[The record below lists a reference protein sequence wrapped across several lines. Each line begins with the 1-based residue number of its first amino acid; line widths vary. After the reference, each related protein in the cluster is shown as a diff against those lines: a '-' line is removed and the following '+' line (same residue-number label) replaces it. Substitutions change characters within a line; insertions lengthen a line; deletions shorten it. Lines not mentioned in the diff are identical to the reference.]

1 MLDAAGKS
9 AMVPLMVATPVVVVA
24 SQISGVGARLSSL
37 VTVLPLFVIFAGVMV
52 PIGML
57 VSRVAGL
64 ETSGRRAVVFS
75 GATRNSL
82 VVLPLVLALPAA
94 FDLSPLVVVTQTLV
108 ELVAM
113 VVLIRLVPRLLPE
126 SKSSSAM
133 RDHR

>member
-1 MLDAAGKS
+1 
-9 AMVPLMVATPVVVVA
+9 MVPLMVATPVVVVA

-94 FDLSPLVVVTQTLV
+94 FDLSPLVV
-108 ELVAM
+108 
-113 VVLIRLVPRLLPE
+113 LIRLVPRLLPE